1 MNTEFENSDLRTLS
15 FLVNE
20 CIKDIPNSLEILIPE
35 TDYYSC
41 AIKPI
46 EKNLQQNG
54 VNFHFN
60 SVVEKIHPD
69 KKIKCRGILSHS
81 YDAIFLAVPG
91 HIAAKIWKRSGYP
104 NTKESVLWENQKYR
118 HILNMWVVLPSE
130 EAGNNFNK
138 KEENFSWNPIEF
150 KGSFYVVVIQK
161 K

>member
-60 SVVEKIHPD
+60 SVVENPPR
-69 KKIKCRGILSHS
+69 KKLN
-81 YDAIFLAVPG
+81 AE
-91 HIAAKIWKRSGYP
+91 GYF
-104 NTKESVLWENQKYR
+104 
-118 HILNMWVVLPSE
+118 HILMTL
-130 EAGNNFNK
+130 F
-138 KEENFSWNPIEF
+138 F
-150 KGSFYVVVIQK
+150 
-161 K
+161 

>member
-60 SVVEKIHPD
+60 SIVEKINPD
-69 KKIKCRGILSHS
+69 KKIKCRGMLSHS

-91 HIAAKIWKRSGYP
+91 HIAAKIWKKSGYP
-104 NTKESVLWENQKYR
+104 NKRINLMGKSKISSYFKY
-118 HILNMWVVLPSE
+118 VGCS
-130 EAGNNFNK
+130 
-138 KEENFSWNPIEF
+138 PIRR
-150 KGSFYVVVIQK
+150 S
-161 K
+161 